1 MVILA
6 KLSDILKQTA
16 LDYIA
21 QKSLQR
27 IWLLR
32 LWTFWVV
39 NLTGD
44 LWRSLHMVSK
54 HISPVWE
61 QIHGA
66 PWWTHAESPRGRWRH
81 QFLDCLLPHD
91 AADPPPSF
99 HIVLIFTQRYFSMQ
113 CWLENHWP
121 LQWPLSLDLRGFLDI
136 LYCRTTLR
144 IPHLLTFTL
153 FFKTQAEMLFSYFN
167 PFESKSTLGEE
178 NHWYFT

>member
-1 MVILA
+1 M
-6 KLSDILKQTA
+6 
-16 LDYIA
+16 
-21 QKSLQR
+21 
-27 IWLLR
+27 
-32 LWTFWVV
+32 V

-44 LWRSLHMVSK
+44 LWSSLHMVPK

-113 CWLENHWP
+113 CYYPFVDWTITDYCNG
-121 LQWPLSLDLRGFLDI
+121 QWPQNMDLRGFLDI
-136 LYCRTTLR
+136 LYC
-144 IPHLLTFTL
+144 LTFTL
-153 FFKTQAEMLFSYFN
+153 FLGSHWLRCFTHAKT
-167 PFESKSTLGEE
+167 PFIANQLLKRRTTDTTHSDRYIL
-178 NHWYFT
+178 